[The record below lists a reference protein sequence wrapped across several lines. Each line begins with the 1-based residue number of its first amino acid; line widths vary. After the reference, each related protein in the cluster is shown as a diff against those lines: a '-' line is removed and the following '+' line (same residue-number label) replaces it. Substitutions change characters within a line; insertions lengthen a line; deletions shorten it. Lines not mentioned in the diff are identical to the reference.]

1 MKYSLPVA
9 VVPGMSE
16 VTMRGIRL
24 MVSRERTGMSH
35 PRRYKELSLSRQSPR
50 LKTLLEKVRGNLGIP
65 HGPYPGRCNSGV
77 QKQIVT
83 RIHLCSP

>member
-24 MVSRERTGMSH
+24 MVSRVRTGS
-35 PRRYKELSLSRQSPR
+35 PILADKELSLSRQSPR